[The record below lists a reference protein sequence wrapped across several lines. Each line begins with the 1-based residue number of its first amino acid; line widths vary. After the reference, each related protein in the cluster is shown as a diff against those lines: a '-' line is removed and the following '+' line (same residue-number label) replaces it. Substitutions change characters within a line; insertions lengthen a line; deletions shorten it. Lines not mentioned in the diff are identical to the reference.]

1 MKTNNN
7 FKAGVILS
15 CISLSM
21 TIFIV
26 LGFINNSIGFMNF
39 MGFNECAL
47 KIPLAWLSSII
58 LTIGYIAYTAH
69 MMPLVRNNLFNFKGV
84 LKWIGIYAAL
94 TGGIME
100 ELVFRKILMDW
111 LNVND
116 IVVVLQIFISGVVF
130 GLVHLTWSFL
140 GGNLRIGIGST
151 LSTFILG
158 LLLAVTYII
167 SERNVLPVIFAHVTI
182 NLFIEPWLMVSVI
195 NESKSK

>member
-1 MKTNNN
+1 MRSNNN
-7 FKAGVILS
+7 LKAGIILS
-15 CISLSM
+15 CISISM

-26 LGFINNSIGFMNF
+26 LGFINNSIGFMYF
-39 MGFNECAL
+39 MGFNASAF

-58 LTIGYIAYTAH
+58 LTIGYITYTAR
-69 MMPLVRNNLFNFKGV
+69 MIPLVRNNLFNFIGA

-100 ELVFRKILMDW
+100 ELVFRKIIMDW

-116 IVVVLQIFISGVVF
+116 IDVVSQIFISGVAF
-130 GLVHLTWSFL
+130 GLVHLSWSFL

-158 LLLAVTYII
+158 LLLAIIYII
-167 SERNVLPVIFAHVTI
+167 SDRNVLPAIFAHVTI
-182 NLFIEPWLMVSVI
+182 NLFVEPWLMVSVI
-195 NESKSK
+195 NEGKK